1 MSSLCWRTRRGLHPG
16 ARTGDPHVQ
25 FEDGRAV
32 VDAGTAAA
40 LATLPAGLGVTVP
53 AAGDPDEGQ
62 GDPGGEGDG

>member
-1 MSSLCWRTRRGLHPG
+1 MVVTSRIPHLLVTH
-16 ARTGDPHVQ
+16 PHVQ

-62 GDPGGEGDG
+62 GNPGGEGDG